1 MAVVACDTRGDV
13 VFANPAAAGLWWLSA
28 ESEAGVAVAGV
39 TWFCDP
45 DPADSDPLRRALSGG
60 EIVYEWRTVDR
71 GGDVPEPV
79 LITAGAVHD
88 DHGELLGAVMRVLA
102 HGTESTGGEQLRN
115 YAADLEMLTEAG
127 RMLSE
132 VSDPD
137 EAAAM
142 ICTVTVGATGA
153 IAILLW
159 KLGDGGLAMSHS
171 EAVLDSD
178 DLRVL
183 ADRVRRGAARA
194 LAESSTMVER
204 LDELSPAPEPA
215 GGALVL
221 AELGPLTC
229 WHEPLSSGGR
239 SVGMLSIVWAGILAD
254 TDRPAALISSLA
266 QHAALALERAE
277 LLGALSTAART
288 DALTGL
294 ANRRVWL
301 ERLDHELAR
310 SDREGAAVS
319 LIVID
324 IDHFKRYNDRHGHP
338 GGDRLLQEAA
348 TAWSQRLRR
357 TDLLARIGGE
367 EFAVI
372 LPHCPAEHV
381 IAVGDSL
388 RAAMPDGQTCS
399 IGAVTVTGAATAD
412 QVYAAADDALYRAK
426 REGRDRTEFGELSVP
441 QI

>member
-45 DPADSDPLRRALSGG
+45 DPADSDPLRRA
-60 EIVYEWRTVDR
+60 
-71 GGDVPEPV
+71 
-79 LITAGAVHD
+79 
-88 DHGELLGAVMRVLA
+88 LA

-183 ADRVRRGAARA
+183 ADRVRSRPKSDSMARA
-194 LAESSTMVER
+194 SWPTPTV
-204 LDELSPAPEPA
+204 
-215 GGALVL
+215 
-221 AELGPLTC
+221 
-229 WHEPLSSGGR
+229 
-239 SVGMLSIVWAGILAD
+239 
-254 TDRPAALISSLA
+254 RP
-266 QHAALALERAE
+266 R
-277 LLGALSTAART
+277 
-288 DALTGL
+288 
-294 ANRRVWL
+294 
-301 ERLDHELAR
+301 
-310 SDREGAAVS
+310 
-319 LIVID
+319 
-324 IDHFKRYNDRHGHP
+324 
-338 GGDRLLQEAA
+338 
-348 TAWSQRLRR
+348 
-357 TDLLARIGGE
+357 
-367 EFAVI
+367 
-372 LPHCPAEHV
+372 
-381 IAVGDSL
+381 
-388 RAAMPDGQTCS
+388 
-399 IGAVTVTGAATAD
+399 
-412 QVYAAADDALYRAK
+412 
-426 REGRDRTEFGELSVP
+426 
-441 QI
+441 